1 MRGDE
6 LRDGRGGKG
15 QRDKTKTRQ
24 GLEWRLTLR
33 IMTGDQSRL
42 GEGHDPLNQRNKKC
56 KIRAVFSNNNHN
68 FRIDHKTKKIYSEA
82 NGTKGAWSMTTF
94 IYPRI
99 FKLKIENKHS
109 SSRKLLRT
117 CLLSAISRRRKTY
130 GEETFF
136 QSTNRTSSRRPHE
149 WIHKRS
155 SSSFCC

>member
-82 NGTKGAWSMTTF
+82 NGTKEHEVWQHSSIQEF
-94 IYPRI
+94 LNW
-99 FKLKIENKHS
+99 KLKINIRLHGNFCEHACF
-109 SSRKLLRT
+109 RL
-117 CLLSAISRRRKTY
+117 ISRRRKTY